1 MFSYVSDSLPSWAT
15 ITNGLVAWLVT
26 LAIYRLYLHPLARA
40 GFPGPRLAAVTTWYE
55 AYFDVFLQG
64 QYIFQIE
71 RMHQKYGPIV
81 RIGPNELHVL
91 DHEYYDKLYNMSNRL
106 DKSAYFYCMLG
117 NPKASFGTIPAHLHR
132 LRRSALSPFFSQQ
145 AVSRFSYNVQSIV
158 DRLITRM
165 EKCAE
170 RGEPVP
176 LFYAYRCVTVDIIT
190 EYIFGHQFNLLDR
203 PDWGKEFYSAW
214 RSLWELSP
222 TIRQF
227 PSMMDAFMAM
237 PRWLTALVNPKAL
250 EVVDLFAS
258 VDDQTKKL
266 LSANPVEIES
276 KRHPIVVWELSK
288 TDALPPNEKTLDRLS
303 VEANG
308 LLAAGFETTGGVL
321 SHVTYLILAHPDAH
335 RKLFAELVDAI
346 PHPTRI
352 PSFQQLEKLP
362 FLRGVVKEGLRLSVG
377 AWSRLPRVN
386 PNEDMHYK
394 NWVVPAGTA
403 IGMSALFIEKSPILF
418 PDPEAFI
425 PERWIEGTVGENRL
439 DQYILTFGKG
449 TRSCVGINLAYA
461 ELYTILATLFRR
473 FPDIRL
479 HETSFRDV
487 EHVHDYFA
495 GMTRRESQGLQVM
508 TGKN

>member
-1 MFSYVSDSLPSWAT
+1 
-15 ITNGLVAWLVT
+15 
-26 LAIYRLYLHPLARA
+26 
-40 GFPGPRLAAVTTWYE
+40 
-55 AYFDVFLQG
+55 
-64 QYIFQIE
+64 
-71 RMHQKYGPIV
+71 V

-91 DHEYYDKLYNMSNRL
+91 DHEYYDMLYNMSNRL

-145 AVSRFSYNVQSIV
+145 AVSKFSYHVQSIV
-158 DRLITRM
+158 DRLINRM
-165 EKCAE
+165 EQCAE

-203 PDWGKEFYSAW
+203 PDWGKGFYSAW

-266 LSANPVEIES
+266 LATNPIEIES

-346 PHPTRI
+346 PDPTRI

-362 FLRGVVKEGLRLSVG
+362 FLRGVVKEGLR
-377 AWSRLPRVN
+377 
-386 PNEDMHYK
+386 Y
-394 NWVVPAGTA
+394 
-403 IGMSALFIEKSPILF
+403 
-418 PDPEAFI
+418 
-425 PERWIEGTVGENRL
+425 
-439 DQYILTFGKG
+439 
-449 TRSCVGINLAYA
+449 
-461 ELYTILATLFRR
+461 ATLYLFSLYLV
-473 FPDIRL
+473 FFL
-479 HETSFRDV
+479 LLS
-487 EHVHDYFA
+487 
-495 GMTRRESQGLQVM
+495 
-508 TGKN
+508 